1 MHRCISNFPSQT
13 VEVLPSKL
21 YQAKTGKA
29 LVETS
34 TILNWNGEEPMKIA
48 VFVYEYPPKIV
59 GGLGTYAAE
68 ITRKFVLTDHDVTVF
83 TMNDDA
89 GDLPTREI
97 WRGIEIH
104 RPLHIDISD
113 SLPDVIA
120 EDIRKWGRGIHFFGK
135 LMVYNYLSAAKL
147 VNELIK
153 KESLKYD
160 LVVAHDWLSVMGGV
174 TVKKESGLPLAFH
187 VHSTEQGRTMG
198 NGSSVVS
205 NIELRGGNMADL
217 VVTVSYAMKDELI
230 QLGFPRDKIKVSYN
244 GVDPQKYNPE
254 TIKKEDIR
262 RIRTSYGLKDED
274 FMILFLG
281 RLVGVKG
288 VDKLIMAMPH
298 ILAKYPKAKLVIVGV
313 GDLQEYLQNLVRMIK
328 MDEYVRFRFDFI
340 PEEERILHYA
350 ACDVAAFPSLYE
362 PFGIV
367 ALEAMAMEKPVV
379 VGASGVSG
387 MREIVICCGD
397 EQCGYHVDP
406 NNPSDIAWGILS
418 ALETPEKRKWLG
430 KNGRKRVLSE
440 FTWSRI
446 AEKTIELYES
456 VVKR

>member
-1 MHRCISNFPSQT
+1 
-13 VEVLPSKL
+13 
-21 YQAKTGKA
+21 
-29 LVETS
+29 
-34 TILNWNGEEPMKIA
+34 MKIA

-68 ITRKFVLTDHDVTVF
+68 ITRKFVLMDHDVTVF
-83 TMNDDA
+83 TMNDD
-89 GDLPTREI
+89 GGTLPTREI

-153 KESLKYD
+153 KEGMKFD
-160 LVVAHDWLSVMGGV
+160 IVVAHDWLSVMGGI
-174 TVKKESGLPLAFH
+174 TVKRESGLPLAFH

-217 VVTVSYAMKDELI
+217 VVTVSNAMKDELV
-230 QLGFPRDKIKVSYN
+230 QLGFPKEKIQVSYN

-254 TIKKEDIR
+254 GITAEEKR
-262 RIRTSYGLKDED
+262 RIRALYGIKDDEQ
-274 FMILFLG
+274 MILFLG

-288 VDKLIMAMPH
+288 VDKLIMALPH
-298 ILAKYPKAKLVIVGV
+298 ILPKYPKAKLVIVGV
-313 GDLQEYLQNLVRMIK
+313 GDLQEYLQNLVRTIR
-328 MDEYVRFRFDFI
+328 MDNYVRFRFDFI

-350 ACDVAAFPSLYE
+350 ACDIAAFPSLYE

-379 VGASGVSG
+379 VGAAGVSG
-387 MREIVICCGD
+387 MREIVICCGE

-406 NNPSDIAWGILS
+406 NNPSDIAWGIMN
-418 ALETPEKRKWLG
+418 ALESPEKRVWLG
-430 KNGRKRVLSE
+430 KNGRKRVLKE
-440 FTWSRI
+440 FTWTRI
-446 AEKTIELYES
+446 AEKTVELYE
-456 VVKR
+456 KTLNNR